1 MTPTASA
8 NCSLPMLMQFL
19 ENGLCSENILS
30 LNFIRV
36 VKKKY
41 CSSVGFPTAPN
52 KIELSALY
60 YVSIFLN
67 L

>member
-1 MTPTASA
+1 MPTILKTCKIQKKHVKMTPTASA

-36 VKKKY
+36 VKKKNIAQLLFSH
-41 CSSVGFPTAPN
+41 SS
-52 KIELSALY
+52 K
-60 YVSIFLN
+60 
-67 L
+67 